1 MTDRSTG
8 ADRSTGDD
16 PGSVRSLSTGA
27 AEALVLAWRAA
38 PGGFAGYL
46 LASTVSGLAPVAV
59 AWLMKLVLDRLTT
72 GTTSTSELTL
82 LALGLAVAGLATAVM
97 GELVRYL
104 AAEVARRVTVL
115 TRDRLYEAT
124 GRMTGLAKLED
135 PVFRDRLRMSEQH
148 SNSGP
153 MIILDAVV
161 GSFQSVLTLVGF
173 VVTLVALTP
182 LMAGVVLAAA
192 LPGLYAELKLSR
204 RRAEM
209 MAGLTPTERR
219 EYFYS
224 ELMTGLEAA
233 KEIRL
238 LGLGRLLRGR
248 MLTELRKANADKRRM
263 DRRDLL
269 VQGLLSALGAVV
281 AGAGLVWAV
290 RAAGNGRL
298 TLGDISVFVAAV
310 AGVQAALAALVQ
322 RLGMAHNALLMFAH
336 YRAVTS
342 EGPGLPVAVA
352 PRPVPELRHGIEF
365 RDVWFRYSDDH
376 PWVLQGVDLFIPFG
390 QATALVGHNGA
401 GKSTVVKLLCRFY
414 DPTKGAVCW
423 DGVDL
428 RDLDVAELRKRL
440 GAVFQDFMCYE
451 LSAAENVAFGEVDGA
466 EELAS
471 DIRPRV
477 RAAADRAGIDS
488 TLEALPRGYDTMLSR
503 MFFDQQDKEDPETGV
518 LLSGGQWQRV
528 ALARAFLRDRRDLLI
543 LDEPTSGLDAEAE
556 HEIHASLAAHR
567 KGRTS
572 VLISHRLGA
581 VREADRIAVLVDG
594 RISELGSHSTLVSTG
609 GTYAR
614 LFALQSSG
622 YASETPAVP

>member
-1 MTDRSTG
+1 MTDRG
-8 ADRSTGDD
+8 AAAEPDV
-16 PGSVRSLSTGA
+16 GSVRSLLGGA
-27 AEALVLAWRAA
+27 VEALVVAWRAA
-38 PGGFAGYL
+38 PGGFVGYV
-46 LASTVSGLAPVAV
+46 LASVVSGLAPVAV

-72 GTTSTSELTL
+72 GTTPTGELTL
-82 LALGLAVAGLATAVM
+82 LAGGLAVAGLATAVT

-135 PVFRDRLRMSEQH
+135 PAFRDRLQMAEQH
-148 SNSGP
+148 SQSGP
-153 MIILDAVV
+153 MIILDAVI
-161 GSFQSVLTLVGF
+161 GSIRYLLTLVGF
-173 VVTLVALTP
+173 VVTLVALSP
-182 LMAGVVLAAA
+182 LMAAVVIAAA

-219 EYFYS
+219 EYFYGD
-224 ELMTGLEAA
+224 LMTGLEAA

-248 MLTELRKANADKRRM
+248 MLTELRRANAGRRRM

-269 VQGLLSALGAVV
+269 VQGLLGTLGAVV
-281 AGAGLVWAV
+281 SGVGLIWAV
-290 RAAGNGRL
+290 LAAGNGRL
-298 TLGDISVFVAAV
+298 TLGDISVFVAAL
-310 AGVQAALAALVQ
+310 AGVQAALTALASGT
-322 RLGMAHNALLMFAH
+322 GMAHNALLMFAH
-336 YRAVTS
+336 FRAVTN
-342 EGPGLPVAVA
+342 EGPGLPVAA
-352 PRPVPELRHGIEF
+352 EPVPVPDLRHGIEF
-365 RDVWFRYSDDH
+365 KDVWFRYSDEH
-376 PWVLQGVDLFIPFG
+376 PWVLSGVDLFIPFG

-401 GKSTVVKLLCRFY
+401 GKSTLVKLLCRFY
-414 DPTKGAVCW
+414 DPTIGKVCW
-423 DGVDL
+423 DGIDL
-428 RDLDVAELRKRL
+428 RDLDVAELRRRL

-451 LSAAENVAFGEVDGA
+451 LTAAENIAFGEVDGA
-466 EELAS
+466 EELS
-471 DIRPRV
+471 PDYRPRV
-477 RAAADRAGIDS
+477 QDAARLAGIDS
-488 TLEALPRGYDTMLSR
+488 TLEFLPRGYDTMLSR
-503 MFFDQQDKEDPETGV
+503 MFFNEQDKDDPGTGV

-556 HEIHASLAAHR
+556 YEIHTSLAAHR

-581 VREADRIAVLVDG
+581 VRDADRIAVLVDG
-594 RISELGSHSTLVSTG
+594 RIAELGNHDTLISTG

-614 LFALQSSG
+614 LFALQASG
-622 YASETPAVP
+622 YSTPGLS